1 MNLKTLKSQRTAEK
15 CSEKEIRRIQEEEE
29 IFLPYNPAQVPCHPK
44 SLLTVLST
52 HMQRM
57 LLLLLLLS
65 RFSHVLLFA
74 TPWTIACQAST
85 SLGFSR
91 QEYWS
96 GLPVPFPMHESEK

>member
-52 HMQRM
+52 HMQRT

-65 RFSHVLLFA
+65 RFSHVRLCA
-74 TPWTIACQAST
+74 TPQMEALQVPP

-91 QEYWS
+91 
-96 GLPVPFPMHESEK
+96 

>member
-15 CSEKEIRRIQEEEE
+15 YSEKEIRRIQEEEE

-57 LLLLLLLS
+57 LLLLS
-65 RFSHVLLFA
+65 RFSHVRLCA
-74 TPWTIACQAST
+74 TPQMEALQVPLA
-85 SLGFSR
+85 LGFSR
-91 QEYWS
+91 
-96 GLPVPFPMHESEK
+96 